1 MLKWDNDAE
10 TYCAE
15 AQTLEQE
22 GEGVKTE
29 CQARERGSAA
39 TRMSDNSFVNKK
51 WQLDN

>member
-1 MLKWDNDAE
+1 MMRQHIVAK
-10 TYCAE
+10 
-15 AQTLEQE
+15 AQALEQR

-29 CQARERGSAA
+29 YQARERRSVV